1 MEKRTFSLDGSE
13 YIELI
18 GLLKYMGLAENG
30 AQAKELVMRGKV
42 VRDGVIELRKRAKLR
57 VGDSIVVGQVTVVVV
72 S

>member
-1 MEKRTFSLDGSE
+1 MERRTFSLDGSE

-30 AQAKELVMRGKV
+30 AQAKELVMSGQV